1 MFESEGDMMSNQRP
15 GKYKPAKL
23 REDGMALV
31 RFFASAKEA
40 LDKRGEEDA
49 SFYFEQV
56 EDWLRDGNSLEE
68 DPRKIL
74 GL

>member
-1 MFESEGDMMSNQRP
+1 MSNQRP
-15 GKYKPAKL
+15 GKYKPARL
-23 REDGMALV
+23 QESGMGLV

-40 LDKRGEEDA
+40 LSKRGEEDA